1 MTDWPERLDEVR
13 LRGLEVVD
21 EALDGMWLVLVV
33 DMVDVDGVRRDKGA
47 AWLLFCCDA
56 VDWVEVCE

>member
-33 DMVDVDGVRRDKGA
+33 DMVEVDGVRRDKGA
-47 AWLLFCCDA
+47 LFCCDA
-56 VDWVEVCE
+56 VDWVEVRE